1 VTDPASLGLALAFSA
16 GLLSFVSPCVLPLVP
31 SYLTFVTG
39 VGFDDL
45 ATSRRAALVHALLFV
60 LGFTLIFVALGAS
73 ATLLGRVLIAY
84 RVWITRLGGALVV
97 LFGLYLLG
105 VVRVGAFDRERR
117 VHLANKPL
125 GYLGTVFVGV
135 AFGAG
140 WTPWRDPHLHR
151 GDGRAV
157 AGAPAAAG
165 VLARARDPISA
176 CGRRGGALPRDRDAL
191 AAASR
196 AGVAGERGAARDR
209 RRHDDAGL
217 LHRAGDVPAVGDA
230 CCPAGQAVDRCGGD
244 APHRSTARAVA
255 EPIRAHFPR
264 SGHGNSSRGRPRPR
278 LLGDWLHDPAHR
290 AGPAGDRR

>member
-45 ATSRRAALVHALLFV
+45 ASSRRAALVHALLFV

-73 ATLLGRVLIAY
+73 ATLLGRLLIAY

-140 WTPWRDPHLHR
+140 WTPCLGPILGAILTYTAATAELSRGLPLLLAYSLGLAIPFLVAAVAVERFLETVTRFRPHLAR
-151 GDGRAV
+151 V
-157 AGAPAAAG
+157 SQVSGALLVIVGVMMMLDYFTVLATYLQSVTPAA
-165 VLARARDPISA
+165 LR
-176 CGRRGGALPRDRDAL
+176 
-191 AAASR
+191 SR
-196 AGVAGERGAARDR
+196 
-209 RRHDDAGL
+209 L
-217 LHRAGDVPAVGDA
+217 
-230 CCPAGQAVDRCGGD
+230 
-244 APHRSTARAVA
+244 
-255 EPIRAHFPR
+255 
-264 SGHGNSSRGRPRPR
+264 
-278 LLGDWLHDPAHR
+278 
-290 AGPAGDRR
+290 

>member
-45 ATSRRAALVHALLFV
+45 ASSRRAALLHALLFV

-73 ATLLGRVLIAY
+73 ATLLGRLLIAY
-84 RVWITRLGGALVV
+84 RVWITRAGGALVV

-140 WTPWRDPHLHR
+140 WTPCLGPILGAILTYTAATAELSRGLPLLLAYSLGLAIPFLVAAVAVERFLETVTRFRPHLAR
-151 GDGRAV
+151 V
-157 AGAPAAAG
+157 SQVSGALLVIVGVMMMLDYFTVLATYLQAMTPAA
-165 VLARARDPISA
+165 LK
-176 CGRRGGALPRDRDAL
+176 
-191 AAASR
+191 SR
-196 AGVAGERGAARDR
+196 
-209 RRHDDAGL
+209 L
-217 LHRAGDVPAVGDA
+217 
-230 CCPAGQAVDRCGGD
+230 
-244 APHRSTARAVA
+244 
-255 EPIRAHFPR
+255 
-264 SGHGNSSRGRPRPR
+264 
-278 LLGDWLHDPAHR
+278 
-290 AGPAGDRR
+290 